1 MTKYILHGGGEG
13 AGGDEHDD
21 FFRAIIKSLPQEDL
35 KILCVYFAVPDE
47 LVLEKHKVY
56 VDFFT
61 KNNTSNKNI
70 NLKVAS
76 KENFIE
82 ELQWAGIVY
91 FRGGETDKLL
101 EQVKKYP
108 NFKEEISKK
117 KVVAGSSAGIYFLS
131 NYAYSSSRD
140 VIYKGL
146 GILPIKSNC
155 HYEEGKD
162 SSNLDELPGEL
173 IVLKE
178 GEFITIEQQV
188 VQD

>member
-21 FFRAIIKSLPQEDL
+21 YFRTIIESLPQEDL

-61 KNNTSNKNI
+61 KNNISDKNI
-70 NLKVAS
+70 ELKVAS

-82 ELQWAGIVY
+82 ELQWADIVY
-91 FRGGETDKLL
+91 FRGGETDRLL
-101 EQVKKYP
+101 EQIKKYP

-117 KVVAGSSAGIYFLS
+117 KVVAGSSAGVYFLS

-155 HYEEGKD
+155 HYKKGKD
-162 SSNLDELPGEL
+162 LSKLDELPGEL

-178 GEFITIEQQV
+178 GEFIAIEQ
-188 VQD
+188 